1 MSKLVASLVAL
12 VSLVCAGTV
21 YGDET
26 PVPGLK
32 QYRLTSIG
40 GTYMTPDTWQS
51 KWDKNDPVVMP
62 GALMARSGNFNG
74 TTWKEVNY
82 PLGNQSGYWYEGYI
96 RLVAGK
102 TYSAASYF
110 DDGGCVYIDGQMVYN
125 QGTASGYNASA
136 PSFTPQ
142 PFVCTKTGWYHLQ
155 LGIWDWGGGRGI
167 YGGTIAVVQ
176 WSDAD
181 PDVAKTDYGAT
192 YWNEFWDADAD
203 GNPAG
208 TYLYTGDPSGGPNML
223 SVAGAWDEEAGW
235 VSENLE
241 LIELTPGSA
250 KTLTM
255 SGETHLHANGLS
267 RMTCIGWTAVTTAAD
282 GTDTQRSGGAD
293 ELTFDVSVNDGER
306 VRVEWQWKTEHFV
319 TVTAGTGGTASPA
332 ETWVEAG
339 KSLSISA
346 TASEGYSF
354 YRWSGDANAKDAEI
368 ELTVD
373 CPKSVK
379 ALFATETHVSTKGEF
394 TTALTEALA
403 SVKGGEIGAET
414 IWLADGNYQL
424 AAKTT
429 IDVPIRIR
437 GESDDPTKVV
447 FSPDKKDTHE
457 MFVLAHAD
465 AALSG
470 LTVQGGY
477 GTGGQSYSTYGGA
490 QGADVTITS
499 AGGTVEN
506 CILRNAK
513 GGNGWGTCASALK
526 QGGGLVS
533 RCVISNCSSSC
544 AWGNYCSYGNAALV
558 YGGVMENT
566 LITKNSGG
574 GSDAGGGAIC
584 LAGTGKMINCTVAGN
599 SMNGYAGIF
608 IDGTSAKAINCLI
621 CNNTSAHRTENY
633 AGVYNG
639 SSVASYFTACVAP
652 VQINGSC
659 HTAAGLG
666 LKDAGHGDYHPILG
680 SVCLDNGTL
689 DGITPSALDLDGNAR
704 IDEDSGKID
713 VGCYELVLEGIA
725 ASITCTPAD
734 TQGLVP
740 VTRTFSSIVQGG
752 TPTAYEWSINGEVLP
767 GETGDTLSR
776 TFTKAGSYT
785 VSLKVSDAKGTYDA
799 VNDVLITALPTN
811 VYVDAKSAT
820 PVAPYDTPET
830 AAKTFADAYAAAGD
844 YSVILIA
851 PNNYSRTSQITIDK
865 KVTVRGTG
873 KSPLDT
879 ILSLKNVSNVRVMQL
894 NSKEALVCN
903 LTLEG
908 GRMNGQ
914 NSAGMGVYIADKGG
928 TVSNCVIRNCKG
940 TGLDTCGGGAYIG
953 CADALITHCVF
964 TNCSVVG
971 NACGQNA
978 WERGGFAASITAGSL
993 RDSLIVGCYQD
1004 GLNATQPGDDGAVAM
1019 HGGKLVNCTIV
1030 GCRAEECAGIR
1041 AGGGQV
1047 INCIVSG
1054 NTTTSSNPTNAVWR
1068 GSGTT
1073 VRNSLADQD
1082 VGGKFLMEE
1091 TALTFVGTGT
1101 HRYRL
1106 RTGSKAIDAGD
1117 SSAVTSTVD
1126 LRGNPRILCGAVD
1139 LGCYEKKIGLTVLV
1153 K

>member
-1 MSKLVASLVAL
+1 MNAVRSIVAGVLCLATGMAGADEVSPNLIPNGSFEGGDTTALHATYKHASFASLPGGWKGKSCGWAQKDTWYGINAKDGSAAAYMQNVSSISNVFVAPYCGEYRVSYWATARSSSMKNLAITTLIDDQVIIAETKIGDASKWIEMTANVSLAVGSHVFAITGVNRDSGDRDVAIDL
-12 VSLVCAGTV
+12 VSVTAIRPTV
-21 YGDET
+21 GVT
-26 PVPGLK
+26 
-32 QYRLTSIG
+32 
-40 GTYMTPDTWQS
+40 
-51 KWDKNDPVVMP
+51 VV
-62 GALMARSGNFNG
+62 AQ
-74 TTWKEVNY
+74 T
-82 PLGNQSGYWYEGYI
+82 
-96 RLVAGK
+96 
-102 TYSAASYF
+102 
-110 DDGGCVYIDGQMVYN
+110 
-125 QGTASGYNASA
+125 
-136 PSFTPQ
+136 
-142 PFVCTKTGWYHLQ
+142 H
-155 LGIWDWGGGRGI
+155 
-167 YGGTIAVVQ
+167 
-176 WSDAD
+176 AD
-181 PDVAKTDYGAT
+181 V
-192 YWNEFWDADAD
+192 
-203 GNPAG
+203 
-208 TYLYTGDPSGGPNML
+208 L
-223 SVAGAWDEEAGW
+223 
-235 VSENLE
+235 
-241 LIELTPGSA
+241 
-250 KTLTM
+250 
-255 SGETHLHANGLS
+255 
-267 RMTCIGWTAVTTAAD
+267 AAD
-282 GTDTQRSGGAD
+282 GFEPFLGIHSELTGNQTFTAPAD
-293 ELTFDVSVNDGER
+293 ELTTADGLTKGKVTGWKLKKMHEDGSVVVTSGEGTSCTIEILADEY
-306 VRVEWQWKTEHFV
+306 VELEWQMSTQYK
-319 TVTAGTGGTASPA
+319 VTATATEGGKVEPSEAWVA
-332 ETWVEAG
+332 EGE
-339 KSLSISA
+339 SLSISA
-346 TASEGYSF
+346 EASNGYSF
-354 YRWSGDANAKDAEI
+354 YRWNGDANAKDAEI

-373 CPKSVK
+373 GPKSVK
-379 ALFATETHVSTKGEF
+379 ALFASATRVTTKAEF
-394 TTALTEALA
+394 STALAEALA
-403 SVKGGEIGAET
+403 SVKAGEIGAVT

-437 GESDDPTKVV
+437 GESDNPTKVV

-465 AALSG
+465 AVLSG

-513 GGNGWGTCASALK
+513 GEKWGACAGGLK

-713 VGCYELVLEGIA
+713 VGCYELNLEGIA
-725 ASITCTPAD
+725 ASVMCTPAD
-734 TQGLVP
+734 TKELVP

-767 GETGDTLSR
+767 GETGDTFSR

-785 VSLKVSDAKGTYDA
+785 VSLRVSDAKGTYDA

-830 AAKTFADAYAAAGD
+830 AAKTFADGYAAAGD
-844 YSVILIA
+844 YSVILVA
-851 PNNYSRTSQITIDK
+851 PNNYSRTSQITISK

-879 ILSLKNVSNVRVMQL
+879 ILSLKDVSNVRVMQL
-894 NSKEALVCN
+894 NCKEALVCN
-903 LTLEG
+903 LTLDG
-908 GRMNGQ
+908 GRINGQ
-914 NSAGMGVYIADKGG
+914 NGAGAGVYIADKGG
-928 TVSNCVIRNCKG
+928 AVSNCVIRNCKG
-940 TGLDTCGGGAYIG
+940 TGLDTCGGGAYLG
-953 CADALITHCVF
+953 CADALITHSVF
-964 TNCSVVG
+964 TNCAVVG
-971 NACGQNA
+971 NTCGQNSGA
-978 WERGGFAASITAGSL
+978 RGGYAVSLCGGSV

-1004 GLNATQPGDDGAVAM
+1004 GLNKDFPGDDGAVAM

-1030 GCRAEECAGIR
+1030 GCRAAECAGIR

-1117 SSAVTSTVD
+1117 SSEVTSTAD